1 MLETVSASVPADHHT
16 SKSAFTT
23 SRNFYERRMVSI
35 VAKWQRSGE
44 TWTHYLG
51 EDQKMLIRE
60 RSDRMRAVQQLPQY
74 QKLSG
79 TAKLLLVKLV
89 ESVQEASHVWQV
101 TAKGEH
107 SMVYGCWCGV
117 EWMMNVTGRKRRA
130 VHYTLKQLETAGFLR
145 RKHTRNQT
153 LTYVMMPTTPSLDVR
168 TAAHPLDVQLPAHR
182 MSQKST
188 DKNQTDTGTLSEQSV
203 ACETPRAVRRVRE
216 EHPRV
221 KQSDTDVLTSPS
233 DEVREAR
240 IHIAKKLRALGVK
253 SARQCSRMTNLIA
266 TGETDEETLS
276 DSINA
281 FVLLGELRRWT
292 LPRTVAWMIGRG
304 DYWHLPFLHDDY
316 KTQQN
321 ESGEDAWIYAALRRE
336 AAVEVGGDDIAELL
350 DSRRA
355 ARKGDIR

>member
-16 SKSAFTT
+16 STAFTK
-23 SRNFYERRMVSI
+23 SRNFYDKRMFAI

-44 TWTHYLG
+44 TWTHHLG

-60 RSDRMRAVQQLPQY
+60 RSARMREVQQLPQY

-130 VHYTLKQLETAGFLR
+130 VHYTLKQLEAAGFLR

-153 LTYVMMPTTPSLDVR
+153 LTYVMMPMTPSLDVR

-182 MSQKST
+182 LSQTIT
-188 DKNQTDTGTLSEQSV
+188 DKNLTNTETNPHGTSQAMPRVFIER
-203 ACETPRAVRRVRE
+203 PRAAA
-216 EHPRV
+216 P
-221 KQSDTDVLTSPS
+221 SP
-233 DEVREAR
+233 EVRQACIR
-240 IHIAKKLRALGVK
+240 IATKLKRLGVK
-253 SARQCSRMTNLIA
+253 SEHQCVRMTKPLL
-266 TGETDEETLS
+266 TGETDEQTLS
-276 DSINA
+276 DSIKA
-281 FVLLGELRRWT
+281 FLIVGERRKWE
-292 LPRTVAWMIGRG
+292 LPRIVAWMISREE
-304 DYWHLPFLHDDY
+304 DWYLPFLHDEY
-316 KTQQN
+316 ETQRD
-321 ESGEDAWIYAALRRE
+321 ESGDDAWIYATLRDV

-350 DSRRA
+350 DSR
-355 ARKGDIR
+355 